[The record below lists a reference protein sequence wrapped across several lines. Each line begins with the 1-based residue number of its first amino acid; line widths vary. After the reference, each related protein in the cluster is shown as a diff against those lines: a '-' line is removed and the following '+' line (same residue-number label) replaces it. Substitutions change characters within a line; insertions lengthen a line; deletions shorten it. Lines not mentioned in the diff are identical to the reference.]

1 MFFVLKFQT
10 PPPSPIKRLCAICQR
25 RCYAPEGHVVD
36 SHLISVLEKETSY
49 AGLEFHIGE
58 LVCCNHFL
66 RHESCDTAE
75 NLVASAYVG
84 HMQNV
89 LQLPKRTRNDKRRR
103 STFVDLEDEDE
114 ELEYGPASKK
124 HKKAGEN
131 WFSPILSLVTSLVR
145 KFVPNKSNEFVDPSL
160 AFPSYSLIPPEE
172 IIVGNVMLE
181 QRPDPI
187 PLEMPH
193 AREEDR
199 LLEDSRERIRQLLA
213 HQAELILDAQRLRDL
228 LNDWK
233 NRCEEMTGFD
243 CFWRDKLRL
252 MHAAQQPGSTVED
265 QKVYDD
271 FLRSW
276 TGIPGVDRIIE
287 VFAEKVPKQKTG
299 RPSKFSPQQ
308 WSALFLIYLRM
319 GCTVAWMSN
328 FCGAGETTISDHFN
342 HLRDNLREWAE
353 SYFTLPS
360 IAKWTQA
367 TPDDF
372 KAEYP
377 NALSFFIDGTVVPI
391 YKPKNN
397 SAQKKAYNGK
407 HGFHAL
413 VFSILVTPDGR
424 IVWLSQIDLGN
435 QHDATAWN
443 SSNGPASLARKY
455 RNIATAPIKDADHPQ
470 LTIGGDKAYPRIKLP
485 GGWKVVVTKTAKDNA
500 GQGIRFFQN
509 GIPHDPTSNQ
519 DPGSYHVADDT
530 QSVISGTIA
539 KWRSTVERTFAVVKQ
554 FKILSAKFATTKK
567 DRKRSA
573 NLIRIVC
580 ALANVAM
587 GFTVGD
593 NE

>member
-1 MFFVLKFQT
+1 MFFGLKFQT
-10 PPPSPIKRLCAICQR
+10 PPPSPIKRLCSICKR
-25 RCYAPEGHVVD
+25 RCDASEGHNID
-36 SHLISVLEKETSY
+36 SHLISVLERETSY
-49 AGLEFHIGE
+49 AGLEFRIGD
-58 LVCCNHFL
+58 LVCCNHFQ
-66 RHESCDTAE
+66 RHENCASAE

-89 LQLPKRTRNDKRRR
+89 LQLPKRTRRDKRRR

-114 ELEYGPASKK
+114 ELEYVLPSKK
-124 HKKAGEN
+124 HKKTAEN
-131 WFSPILSLVTSLVR
+131 WFSPVVSLFTSLVR
-145 KFVPNKSNEFVDPSL
+145 KFVPNKSYEFVDPSL
-160 AFPSYSLIPPEE
+160 AFPSYSLVPPEE
-172 IIVGNVMLE
+172 IIVANVMLE
-181 QRPDPI
+181 QEPDPI

-193 AREEDR
+193 AREADR

-213 HQAELILDAQRLRDL
+213 HQAELTLNVEKLHRM

-233 NRCEEMTGFD
+233 NRYEEMTGFD

-252 MHAAQQPGSTVED
+252 MRVAQQPGSSAED

-276 TGIPGVDRIIE
+276 TGIPGADRIIE
-287 VFAEKVPKQKTG
+287 VFAEKVPTQKTG
-299 RPSKFSPQQ
+299 RPSAFSPQQ

-319 GCTVAWMSN
+319 GCTVSWVSN
-328 FCGAGETTISDHFN
+328 FCRAGKTTINDHFN
-342 HLRDNLREWAE
+342 HLRDNLRDWAE

-377 NALSFFIDGTVVPI
+377 NTLSFFIDGTVVPI

-407 HGFHAL
+407 HGFHAH

-424 IVWLSQIDLGN
+424 IVWMSQIDLGN

-443 SSNGPASLARKY
+443 SSNGPATLARKY
-455 RNIATAPIKDADHPQ
+455 RDIATAPIKDADHPQ

-519 DPGSYHVADDT
+519 DPDSWHVADDT

-567 DRKRSA
+567 DRKRAA